1 MLMFQNHVM
10 DEMCD
15 QAKEEYPLECCGVL
29 LGKREKNMRIVFEI
43 IPIQNTAE
51 PDERKTHFFIQPFEF
66 LRIEKTAVEK
76 ELEIVG
82 FYYSP
87 PDYEERASKE
97 DEAHMIFSYSY
108 PIISVRKGRSILV
121 ASYENTSQS
130 GFFIQRENLITQ
142 ED

>member
-76 ELEIVG
+76 ELESYIA
-82 FYYSP
+82 
-87 PDYEERASKE
+87 EEDRPV
-97 DEAHMIFSYSY
+97 AHHWLILHGRY
-108 PIISVRKGRSILV
+108 VCTARKPRCSECGLSEWCTEYL
-121 ASYENTSQS
+121 S
-130 GFFIQRENLITQ
+130 GGECGKHSSGKTTKTKK
-142 ED
+142 